1 MDRKGTLLKYGNHF
15 FTDETSCP
23 DDPDLCHVTTSL
35 AGWLKYFQITVVIL
49 FFSSCSGIRL
59 YDSSETAVEMAESQ
73 AAPEITLYSDEPLFP
88 VLHGSSGRVEPSGTI
103 SLYAPHLSDLNYT
116 PEGCPADNGTV
127 RLLEALLKSQGAPSD
142 LAALPWVESNY
153 YVGDYSRVGA
163 AGPWQFM
170 SGTARHF
177 RMNMTDQ
184 VDERY
189 SWTAST
195 RTASNYLLYLNRMF
209 DDWHLALAAYN
220 CGEGVVQRA
229 ISNAARREYGMIELP
244 GETDAFVPRYSAALQ
259 AIRQLETEDPAL
271 SVILVPP
278 GLDLRLLAAE
288 SSIDP
293 EFLAEHNRGFLKE
306 VTPTGQRN
314 WEVVVPTQQASIA
327 FQTAWSIQRDRY
339 VVKSG
344 DSWAS
349 IGLATGVAANDL
361 MEANNSSMPSP
372 GGYILL
378 PESSR
383 VPVNSS
389 AAVSAG
395 FFQYTVRSGDTLGG
409 IGALVGVSSREVAR
423 WNDMSTATVIH
434 PGQKLLLRGT
444 PPEGSGAVSIVRS
457 DSVVTHTV
465 EAGDSMWALANRYG
479 VSVEQIMELNDK
491 DSAALSIGENL
502 IIKPE

>member
-1 MDRKGTLLKYGNHF
+1 MCF
-15 FTDETSCP
+15 Q
-23 DDPDLCHVTTSL
+23 TT
-35 AGWLKYFQITVVIL
+35 AVIL

-59 YDSSETAVEMAESQ
+59 HDSSDAAVVTSGSQ
-73 AAPEITLYSDEPLFP
+73 TIPEVTLYSERPVFP
-88 VLHGSSGRVEPSGTI
+88 VLSGSSGRVEPSGTI
-103 SLYAPHLSDLNYT
+103 PLYAPHLSDLNYT
-116 PEGCPADNGTV
+116 PEGCPADDGTV
-127 RLLEALLKSQGAPSD
+127 LLLEALLKSQGAPPD

-170 SGTARHF
+170 SGTARQF

-229 ISNAARREYGMIELP
+229 ISNATRRQYGMIELP
-244 GETDAFVPRYSAALQ
+244 GETDAFVPRYSAALL
-259 AIRQLETEDPAL
+259 AIRQLESVEPAL

-293 EFLAEHNRGFLKE
+293 EFLAEHNRGFLRE
-306 VTPTGQRN
+306 VTPAGQRN
-314 WEVVVPTQQASIA
+314 WEVVVPTLRASIA
-327 FQTAWSIQRDRY
+327 FQAAWSIPRDRY
-339 VVKSG
+339 MVKSG
-344 DSWAS
+344 DSWTS
-349 IGLATGVAANDL
+349 IGQATGIAVNDL
-361 MEANNSSMPSP
+361 MDANNSSLPPS

-378 PESSR
+378 PESTR

-409 IGALVGVSSREVAR
+409 IGASVGVSSREVAL
-423 WNDMSTATVIH
+423 WNDMSTAAVIH

-444 PPEGSGAVSIVRS
+444 PSEEAGAVSIVRA

-465 EAGDSMWALANRYG
+465 KAGDSMWTLANRYG
-479 VSVEQIMELNDK
+479 VSVEQIMELNNK

>member
-1 MDRKGTLLKYGNHF
+1 L
-15 FTDETSCP
+15 
-23 DDPDLCHVTTSL
+23 
-35 AGWLKYFQITVVIL
+35 
-49 FFSSCSGIRL
+49 FSSCSGIRL
-59 YDSSETAVEMAESQ
+59 YDSSDTAVVTSGSQ
-73 AAPEITLYSDEPLFP
+73 AVSGVTLYSEKPVFP
-88 VLHGSSGRVEPSGTI
+88 VLSGSSGRVEPSGTI
-103 SLYAPHLSDLNYT
+103 SLYAPHLSDLHYT
-116 PEGCPADNGTV
+116 PEGCPADDGTLL
-127 RLLEALLKSQGAPSD
+127 LLEALLKSQGAPSD

-153 YVGDYSRVGA
+153 YAGDYSRVGA

-170 SGTARHF
+170 SGTARQF

-195 RTASNYLLYLNRMF
+195 RTASSYLLYLNRMF

-229 ISNAARREYGMIELP
+229 ISNATRRQYGMIELP

-259 AIRQLETEDPAL
+259 AIRQLETVEPVL
-271 SVILVPP
+271 SVVLVPP

-288 SSIDP
+288 SNIDP
-293 EFLAEHNRGFLKE
+293 EFLAEHNRGFLRE

-314 WEVVVPTQQASIA
+314 WEVVVPTSQASIA
-327 FQTAWSIQRDRY
+327 FQAAWSIPRDRY
-339 VVKSG
+339 VIKSG
-344 DSWAS
+344 DSWSS
-349 IGLATGVAANDL
+349 IGQATGVAANDL
-361 MEANNSSMPSP
+361 MEANNSLMPSP

-378 PESSR
+378 PESIR

-409 IGALVGVSSREVAR
+409 IGATVGVSSREVAL
-423 WNDMSTATVIH
+423 WNDMSTAAVIH

-444 PPEGSGAVSIVRS
+444 PAEESGAVSIVRA

-465 EAGDSMWALANRYG
+465 EAGDSMWALALQYG